1 MRHGMTQREVA
12 DALGI
17 SRQRVVQIEHKALWK
32 LRRSGLLDKF
42 IDLLDAPIEEYYGES
57 FTNIK
62 VRKD

>member
-1 MRHGMTQREVA
+1 MRYGMTQREVA
-12 DALGI
+12 EALGI
-17 SRQRVVQIEHKALWK
+17 SRQRVVQIEHRALWK
-32 LRRSGLLDKF
+32 IKKSGLMDKF